1 MTGTDILNTIHTIYE
16 SNVEFPGQTEDEY
29 LTRLAYL
36 NQAIQS
42 WQNEVHNGFLWSEL
56 YVSSIQPYT
65 STTIADFLYP
75 EKLYI
80 NGKEYKYVQP
90 YEATEI
96 IANNLPETIYYITGG
111 ANNRVINV
119 YPILTTGQYT
129 ISYYKQAT
137 LYTSGNIGNYIE
149 MSAPNYAIRYV
160 LAQLYAN
167 DGDFNMSGQSANE
180 AEKYLM
186 QMKNGLQSM
195 PMGSN
200 NAVINLSDGLG
211 I

>member
-1 MTGTDILNTIHTIYE
+1 MTGSEILNTIHTIYE
-16 SNVEFPGQTEDEY
+16 SNVEFPASTEDEY

-42 WQNEVHNGFLWSEL
+42 WQNEVHNGYLWSEL

-80 NGKEYKYVQP
+80 GGKEYTFVQP

-96 IANNLPETIYYITGG
+96 IANNSKDTIYYITGG
-111 ANNRVINV
+111 ANNRVINI
-119 YPILTTGQYT
+119 YPTLTTGQYT

-137 LYTSGNIGNYIE
+137 LYTALNITSHIQ
-149 MSAPNYAIRYV
+149 MSIPNYAIRYV

-167 DGDFNMSGQSANE
+167 DGDFSMSSQSANE

-200 NAVINLSDGLG
+200 NAVINLSDGFG

>member
-42 WQNEVHNGFLWSEL
+42 WQNEVYNGFLWSEL

-80 NGKEYKYVQP
+80 GGKEYTYVQP

-96 IANNLPETIYYITGG
+96 IANNSSDTIYYIIGG
-111 ANNRVINV
+111 ANNRVINI
-119 YPILTTGQYT
+119 YPALTTGQYT

-137 LYTSGNIGNYIE
+137 LYTSGNIGNHIE
-149 MSAPNYAIRYV
+149 MSIPNYAIRYV

-167 DGDFNMSGQSANE
+167 DGDFSMSSQSANE

>member
-42 WQNEVHNGFLWSEL
+42 WQNEVYNGFLWSEL

-111 ANNRVINV
+111 ANNRIINL
-119 YPILTTGQYT
+119 YPVLTAGQYV

-137 LYTSGNIGNYIE
+137 LYTSGNIGNHIE

>member
-1 MTGTDILNTIHTIYE
+1 MTGSEILNTIHTIYE
-16 SNVEFPGQTEDEY
+16 SNVEFPASTEDEY

-42 WQNEVHNGFLWSEL
+42 WQNEVHNGYLWSEL

-80 NGKEYKYVQP
+80 NGKEYSYVQP

-96 IANNLPETIYYITGG
+96 IANNSKDTIYYITGG
-111 ANNRVINV
+111 ANNRIINI
-119 YPILTTGQYT
+119 YPTLTTGQYT

-137 LYTSGNIGNYIE
+137 LYTALNITSHIQ
-149 MSAPNYAIRYV
+149 MSIPNYAIRYV

-167 DGDFNMSGQSANE
+167 DGDFSMSSQSANE

-200 NAVINLSDGLG
+200 NAVINLSDGFG

>member
-16 SNVEFPGQTEDEY
+16 SNVEFPASTEDEY

-42 WQNEVHNGFLWSEL
+42 WQNEVHNGYLWSEL

-80 NGKEYKYVQP
+80 NGKEYSYVQP

-96 IANNLPETIYYITGG
+96 IANNSKDTIYYITGG
-111 ANNRVINV
+111 ANNRIINV
-119 YPILTTGQYT
+119 YPVLTTGQYT

-137 LYTSGNIGNYIE
+137 LYTAGNIGNHIE
-149 MSAPNYAIRYV
+149 MSSPNYAIRYV

-167 DGDFNMSGQSANE
+167 DGDFNMSSQSANE

>member
-16 SNVEFPGQTEDEY
+16 SNVEFPSSTEDEY

-42 WQNEVHNGFLWSEL
+42 WQNEVYNGFLWSEL
-56 YVSSIQPYT
+56 YVSSVQPYT

-80 NGKEYKYVQP
+80 EGKEYKYVQP
-90 YEATEI
+90 YEATEM

-111 ANNRVINV
+111 ANNRVINI
-119 YPILTTGQYT
+119 YPALTSGQYT

-137 LYTSGNIGNYIE
+137 LYTSGNIGNHIE

-167 DGDFNMSGQSANE
+167 DGDFSMSSQSANE

>member
-42 WQNEVHNGFLWSEL
+42 WQNEVHNGYLWSEL

-80 NGKEYKYVQP
+80 NGKEYSYVQP
-90 YEATEI
+90 YEAAEI

-111 ANNRVINV
+111 ANNRIINI
-119 YPILTTGQYT
+119 YPVLTAGQYT

-137 LYTSGNIGNYIE
+137 LYTALNITSHIE
-149 MSAPNYAIRYV
+149 MSIPNYAIRYV
-160 LAQLYAN
+160 LSQLYAN
-167 DGDFNMSGQSANE
+167 DGDFNMSSQSANE

>member
-1 MTGTDILNTIHTIYE
+1 MTGSEILNTIHTIYE
-16 SNVEFPGQTEDEY
+16 SNVEFPGPTEDEY

-42 WQNEVHNGFLWSEL
+42 WQNEVYNGYLWSEL

-80 NGKEYKYVQP
+80 GGKEYSYVQP

-96 IANNLPETIYYITGG
+96 IANNSKDTIYYITGG
-111 ANNRVINV
+111 ANNRIINI
-119 YPILTTGQYT
+119 YPALTAGQYT

-137 LYTSGNIGNYIE
+137 LYTALNITSHIE
-149 MSAPNYAIRYV
+149 MSIPNYAIKYV

-167 DGDFNMSGQSANE
+167 DGDFNMSSQSANE

>member
-1 MTGTDILNTIHTIYE
+1 MTRTDILDTIHTIYE
-16 SNVEFPGQTEDEY
+16 SNVEFPSSTEDEY

-80 NGKEYKYVQP
+80 GGKEYTFVQP

-96 IANNLPETIYYITGG
+96 IANNSSDTIYYITGG
-111 ANNRVINV
+111 ANNRVINI
-119 YPILTTGQYT
+119 YPTLTTGQYT

-137 LYTSGNIGNYIE
+137 LYTSGNIGNHIQ
-149 MSAPNYAIRYV
+149 MSIPNYAIRYV

-167 DGDFNMSGQSANE
+167 DGDFNMSSQSANE

-200 NAVINLSDGLG
+200 NVVINLSDGLG

>member
-42 WQNEVHNGFLWSEL
+42 WQNEVHNGYLWSEL

-96 IANNLPETIYYITGG
+96 IANNSSDTIYYITGG
-111 ANNRVINV
+111 ANNRLINI
-119 YPILTTGQYT
+119 YPVLTAGQYV

-137 LYTSGNIGNYIE
+137 LYTSGNIGNHIE